1 MKEKLKRIL
10 WGNSNW
16 EYWDE
21 SIESEGLI
29 PSLALFTIIMGFV
42 TIILFVI
49 KIIKYF
55 A

>member
-10 WGNSNW
+10 WGNPDW
-16 EYWDE
+16 EYWEE

-29 PSLALFTIIMGFV
+29 PSLALFTIIVGFI

-49 KIIKYF
+49 KLLGGF
-55 A
+55 